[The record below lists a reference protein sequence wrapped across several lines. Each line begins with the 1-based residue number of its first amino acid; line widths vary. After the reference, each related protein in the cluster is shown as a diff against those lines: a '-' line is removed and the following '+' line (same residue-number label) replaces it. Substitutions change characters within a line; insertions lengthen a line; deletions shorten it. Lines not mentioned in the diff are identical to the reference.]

1 MITDNSINLKPEVFV
16 ISSPDITAIQM
27 SALSET
33 NSDEDFIF
41 LGTSAFFKNYTGV
54 ELQNIIW
61 QAAIILTF
69 RKIKD
74 AGSWDVEMAD
84 PKDVIELVAKLVGEQ
99 NTSGAILTGVLVMCR
114 GVATKIITV
123 LQNQVKKHYKVTDLQ
138 KVNLHTMTE
147 SKICD
152 IAMLKVDDDQSLL
165 FDDIDEIELEPIPL
179 EQPQVDED
187 AWLR

>member
-1 MITDNSINLKPEVFV
+1 MEI
-16 ISSPDITAIQM
+16 
-27 SALSET
+27 
-33 NSDEDFIF
+33 
-41 LGTSAFFKNYTGV
+41 
-54 ELQNIIW
+54 
-61 QAAIILTF
+61 
-69 RKIKD
+69 
-74 AGSWDVEMAD
+74 AD
-84 PKDVIELVAKLVGEQ
+84 PKDIIELVAKLVDEH
-99 NTSGAILTGVLVMCR
+99 NTNGATLTGVLVMCR
-114 GVATKIITV
+114 GVSTKITTV

-138 KVNLHTMTE
+138 KVNLQTISE